1 MTCSAPLEGV
11 RIIEVSLL
19 GAALLTTPLV
29 DLGADVI
36 KVEPPEGDY
45 GREMTW
51 PIIEGTSLLFLHCNR
66 GKRSVAIDLRSD
78 AGREVFEDLVRTAD
92 VVVEA
97 MRPGSLERRGLGYER
112 LRELNPRVVFMAMSG
127 FGATGPRRDLPS
139 HGIAFDTW
147 AGVIEPEVDEDGL
160 CSIPP
165 HVSIGMNAAPLF
177 GALGILAGVL
187 RARETGLGCEMEIA
201 QSDAAVAFDWL
212 RTETVRAYERPL
224 DEVYGNAS
232 DDFERREPGVE
243 GMRGAVRYQIY
254 ETSDGHVL
262 FMASEQK
269 FWQNFCIAVGR
280 QELFDQQPGRL
291 YADHARGDHDLHRE
305 LAAIFRLRSCAEWV
319 ELGSIHDIPIAPV
332 NTKASMFSD
341 DQFLDRLPWL
351 PASTYGADMVPNP
364 VHLVGESV
372 TPAGRAP
379 DAGQHTDEILSSVLG
394 YEEQRIN
401 QLKQQGAIR

>member
-1 MTCSAPLEGV
+1 MTRSAPLEGL

-45 GREMTW
+45 GRGMTW

-78 AGREVFEDLVRTAD
+78 AGREVFEDLVRSAD

-147 AGVIEPEVDEDGL
+147 AGIIEPEADEEGL

-187 RARETGLGCEMEIA
+187 RARETGVGCEMEIA

-243 GMRGAVRYQIY
+243 GMRGSVRYQIY
-254 ETSDGHVL
+254 ETADGHVL

-269 FWQNFCIAVGR
+269 FWRNFCAAVGR
-280 QELFDQQPGRL
+280 EELFDGRPGRP
-291 YADHARGDHDLHRE
+291 YADHARGDRDLHRE
-305 LAAIFRLRSCAEWV
+305 LAAIFRLRSSGEWV
-319 ELGSIHDIPIAPV
+319 ELGSTHDIPIAPV
-332 NTKASMFSD
+332 NTKASMFAD
-341 DQFLDRLPWL
+341 EQFRERLPWL
-351 PASTYGADMVPNP
+351 PASTFGADMVPNP

-372 TPAGRAP
+372 VPAGRAP
-379 DAGQHTDEILSSVLG
+379 EAGQHTDEILASVLG
-394 YEEQRIN
+394 YGERRIH
-401 QLKQQGAIR
+401 QLKHQGAIR

>member
-1 MTCSAPLEGV
+1 MNPTAPLAGV

-45 GREMTW
+45 GRGMTW
-51 PIIEGTSLLFLHCNR
+51 PIVEGTSLLFLHCNR

-78 AGREVFEDLVRTAD
+78 AGRSVFEDLVKTAD

-97 MRPGSLERRGLGYER
+97 MRPGSLERRGLGYQR

-127 FGATGPRRDLPS
+127 FGATGPQRDLPS

-147 AGVIEPEVDEDGL
+147 AGIVDPDLDEEGL
-160 CSIPP
+160 CAIPP

-187 RARETGLGCEMEIA
+187 RAEKTGMGCEMEIA

-232 DDFERREPGVE
+232 DDFERRAPGVE

-269 FWQNFCIAVGR
+269 FWRNFCTAIGR
-280 QELFDQQPGRL
+280 EELFDEKPGRL
-291 YADHARGDHDLHRE
+291 FADHARGDHDLQRE
-305 LAAIFRLRSCAEWV
+305 LAAIFRLRSSAEWV
-319 ELGSIHDIPIAPV
+319 ELGSSHDLPIAPV
-332 NTKASMFSD
+332 NTKASLFTD
-341 DQFLDRLPWL
+341 GQFLDRLPWL
-351 PASTYGADMVPNP
+351 PAATFGADMVPNP
-364 VHLVGESV
+364 VHFVGESV
-372 TPAGRAP
+372 APEGRAP
-379 DAGQHTDEILSSVLG
+379 DPGQHTDEILGSELG
-394 YEEQRIN
+394 YEEQHIH
-401 QLKQQGAIR
+401 QLKHQGAVR